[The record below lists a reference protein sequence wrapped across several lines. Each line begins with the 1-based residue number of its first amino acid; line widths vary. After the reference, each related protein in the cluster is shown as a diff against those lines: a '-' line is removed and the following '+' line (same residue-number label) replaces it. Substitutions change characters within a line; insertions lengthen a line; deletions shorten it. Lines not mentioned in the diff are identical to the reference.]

1 MAPDCSES
9 NRPGLA
15 RILGSSCRLV
25 TPFDAAVQSPQGQPP
40 LSQRTLMA
48 ALVHGRVSRRPLRQ
62 DRSSHRDV
70 SLLFAP
76 SLSCAARD
84 AHPRAN
90 SDPEERF
97 WSFSIAAVLLV
108 VAWLLFLVPIDASRG
123 GSLHRLGEV
132 IRS

>member
-48 ALVHGRVSRRPLRQ
+48 ALVHGRVSRPLRQ
-62 DRSSHRDV
+62 DRFSHRDGF
-70 SLLFAP
+70 LLFAP

-90 SDPEERF
+90 PDPDGRF

-108 VAWLLFLVPIDASRG
+108 VAWPLFLVPIDASRG